1 MHIALLI
8 TNFEGGGAQRV
19 VLNLA
24 QEWKNRDHQVTIF
37 TLETLE
43 EYHLPQNLR
52 IVSLSSLSGYSSKL
66 QKALLFP
73 ILPFRLAKNVRQREI
88 SLCIS
93 HLERA
98 DFINILGRFLSKHRA
113 ITVIHSHLKRNY
125 VQEGVSFRSWIYQKL
140 VVLLTRK
147 ADHIVAVS
155 HGIKQGLLEIGFT
168 QKQVSVIYNPFY
180 PQYYFSQAKSP
191 LPQVY
196 QSLYKKNTILISIG
210 RLSKQKGFWHSL
222 KAFAQIKKN
231 YPHLKYVILGDGY
244 LREWL
249 IQYSRTLGLSV
260 YSVWEDTEYSE
271 SFDVYFLGFQDNP
284 QAFLS
289 RSFLNI
295 LPSHYEGLPNI
306 IIESFLCQTP
316 VIASDCDSGPREL
329 LAPHTDYTQKTST
342 FEIASH
348 GILTSVGNS
357 DYTQDM
363 VSELTDHQKH
373 LIQAIEV
380 LISDKDLYHQYIIKS
395 KERQTI
401 VYPEIIMD
409 QWNLLLEKD

>member
-24 QEWKNRDHQVTIF
+24 QEWMQRGDQVTIF
-37 TLETLE
+37 TLENLT
-43 EYHLPQNLR
+43 EYHIPSEVQV
-52 IVSLSSLSGYSSKL
+52 VSLSSLSGRSSKFH
-66 QKALLFP
+66 KALLFP
-73 ILPFRLAKNVRQREI
+73 FLPFRLAQHIRKNDI
-88 SLCIS
+88 SLCVS
-93 HLERA
+93 HLERS
-98 DFINILGRFLSKHRA
+98 DFINVLGSYISGHRTIA
-113 ITVIHSHLKRNY
+113 VIHSHLKRNY
-125 VQEGVSFRSWIYQKL
+125 VQEGRSFRSWIYQKL
-140 VVLLTRK
+140 VTLLTRK
-147 ADHIVAVS
+147 ADHTVAVS
-155 HGIKQGLLEIGFT
+155 HGIKQGLLDLGFT
-168 QKQVSVIYNPFY
+168 RKHVSVIYNPFY
-180 PQYYFSQAKSP
+180 PEHYLQQAQTP
-191 LPQVY
+191 LPQIY
-196 QSLYKKNTILISIG
+196 QSLYTHSVFISIG

-222 KAFAQIKKN
+222 KAFTQIKKN

-249 IQYSRTLGLSV
+249 IQYTQKLGLSV

-306 IIESFLCQTP
+306 IVESFFCQTP

-329 LAPHTDYTQKTST
+329 LAPYTDYTQKTST
-342 FEIASH
+342 FDIASH
-348 GILTSVGNS
+348 GILTSVGEA
-357 DYTQDM
+357 DYTQD
-363 VSELTDHQKH
+363 SPSQLTPNQHH
-373 LIQAIEV
+373 LSQAIEI
-380 LISDKDLYHQYIIKS
+380 LLSDKQLYQQYVNKS

-401 VYPEIIMD
+401 VHPRTIMA
-409 QWNLLLEKD
+409 QWEDLFTTG